1 MSSDR
6 GTSRRATSPRGDTPP
21 DLRLYPSDPTVPEE
35 QFLGQMIP
43 LPYHYNLLTDR
54 ERMSG
59 FREAIRRLVQ
69 PGDKVV
75 ELGGGTGVLSFFAA
89 QKASQVWLVER
100 NPELVDAAR
109 RLLAGNRHG
118 ERVEV
123 VRADACDFV
132 PPEPVDV
139 VICEMLH
146 VALLREQQVSM
157 VRAFRE
163 NHARR
168 FAGRVPRFIPE
179 VSFLAVQAVQQS
191 FEFHGYHAPVP
202 LFQAPGAKHEGTI
215 GLSDP
220 VIYETIDYAA
230 TAAQRT
236 IPSRVDWQG
245 RLTITREG
253 RLNALRFVT
262 KNVLA
267 VLVEQGRTV
276 EWSNQYLVLPL
287 DEPHA
292 VRLGA
297 ELQVAFSYPFGGSL
311 DSLNQSIV
319 VTEAPRQTR
328 RAA

>member
-1 MSSDR
+1 M
-6 GTSRRATSPRGDTPP
+6 
-21 DLRLYPSDPTVPEE
+21 PEE
-35 QFLGQMIP
+35 HFLGQMIP
-43 LPYHYNLLTDR
+43 LHYHYNMLTDR

-59 FREAIRRLVQ
+59 FRAAIEHVVQ
-69 PGDKVV
+69 PGAKVV

-89 QKASQVWLVER
+89 QKASRVWLVER
-100 NPELVDAAR
+100 NPELVGAAR
-109 RLLAGNRHG
+109 RFLSGNRHG

-123 VRADACDFV
+123 VQADARDFL

-146 VALLREQQVSM
+146 VALLQEQQASV

-168 FAGRVPRFIPE
+168 FAGRVPQFIPKL
-179 VSFLAVQAVQQS
+179 SFLAVQAVEQS
-191 FEFHGYHAPVP
+191 FDFHGYQAPVP
-202 LFQAPGAKHEGTI
+202 LFQAPGVKHEGTI

-230 TAAQRT
+230 TVPGCT
-236 IPSRVDWQG
+236 IPSHVDWQG

-253 RLNALRFVT
+253 TLNALRFVT

-267 VLVEQGRTV
+267 VLVEQGRAA
-276 EWSNQYLVLPL
+276 EWSNQHLVLPL
-287 DEPHA
+287 DEPRA